1 MIAVKPVRILQFPD
15 GGIAKSRPLCVYPER
30 AEFLGG
36 DPDEAASYA
45 CRSP

>member
-1 MIAVKPVRILQFPD
+1 MIAVNPTRILQFPD

-30 AEFLGG
+30 ADFLGG

-45 CRSP
+45 CRAP